1 MESANVLVPAEPVVR
16 SRAGQR
22 LAQVTSGYSRESQ
35 TELGDKDGVNQWN
48 LFLRKWT
55 NNN

>member
-22 LAQVTSGYSRESQ
+22 LAQVTSRYSRESQ
-35 TELGDKDGVNQWN
+35 TELGDKDSVNQWS